1 MDRRTFVSRL
11 IPGTV
16 FAPSLLSARST
27 SAAEPLKVGVFP
39 VGAALPYFV
48 ALRRGYFAQEGIAC
62 ESVVMGTPALI
73 VQALVTGAIDATS
86 NLVTLEGANISARR
100 PSTLQYISFVA
111 QNSTHVFE
119 QFAVRPGHPARSLAD
134 LRGSRLFTSPGPANI
149 GLAKAILAKVGLS
162 EGADY
167 QMQEMQL
174 GNHLGALRSGTFDG
188 GYTLEPVATSL
199 IQQGV
204 ARRLEA
210 GVIATYIIG
219 DRAAEAY
226 AAGAALSTSL
236 LKTRPDTASRFA
248 RAYSRAL
255 ADIATDPGIRGY
267 LVTDMNVPPDI
278 VKDVPLSHFVEAKAM
293 ADRQMRD
300 FQAFVDFGT
309 SIGVV
314 GGKVDVRTLMASL

>member
-11 IPGTV
+11 VPGAV
-16 FAPSLLSARST
+16 FAPALLRARSI

-48 ALRRGYFAQEGIAC
+48 ALRRGYFAQEGLAC
-62 ESVVMGTPALI
+62 ETVVMGTPALI

-86 NLVTLEGANISARR
+86 NLVTLEGANITARR
-100 PSTLQYISFVA
+100 PNTLKYTSFVA

-119 QFAVRPGHPARSLAD
+119 QFVVRPGHPARALAD
-134 LRGSRLFTSPGPANI
+134 LRGAKLFTSPGPANI

-174 GNHLGALRSGTFDG
+174 GNHLGALRSGAFDG

-199 IQQGV
+199 IQQGA

-219 DRAAEAY
+219 NRAAEAY
-226 AAGAALSTSL
+226 AAGAAVSTGL
-236 LKTRPDTASRFA
+236 LKARPEAASRFA
-248 RAYSRAL
+248 RAWSRAL
-255 ADIATDPGIRGY
+255 ADVASDDGVRGY
-267 LVTDMNVPPDI
+267 LVSDMNVPPDI
-278 VKDVPLSHFVEAKAM
+278 VKDVPLSYFVEVKKM
-293 ADRQMRD
+293 TDHQVRD
-300 FQAFVDFGT
+300 FQAFVDFGM

-314 GGKVDVRTLMASL
+314 GGKVDVRTLMEPV